1 LKPKIFALT
10 LLLFASSLWAHD
22 HPWPSPTA
30 TFAVTDVGSR
40 ISPIT
45 CSGTTSLHVDRK
57 SDGTVASWVGGN
69 HLTITNVSDKII
81 TKVLLEV
88 RWQDAHGEGNSV
100 IHYDLDFSDPADS
113 LQPGGHWTTSGV
125 HGNMPKMKHTAA
137 EFDSLPTIAP
147 KLRAHAL
154 SVTFSDGSTYTESP
168 DDKERPW

>member
-1 LKPKIFALT
+1 
-10 LLLFASSLWAHD
+10 
-22 HPWPSPTA
+22 
-30 TFAVTDVGSR
+30 
-40 ISPIT
+40 
-45 CSGTTSLHVDRK
+45 VDRK